1 MDVTRRNVVLSA
13 AATLAL
19 PRLALAQ
26 EYPSRAIRMVVAF
39 SAGSGIDVA
48 ARIIAQFMSEEM
60 KTSVVVENRDGAN
73 GTIGTVSTAKS
84 APDGYTLAFVSPPFT
99 NAHFMVPD
107 ATYDPVKDFKPVA
120 RLATNP
126 IMIVAAPSQPFKN
139 FKELIAYAKAN
150 PGIVQY
156 ATSGK
161 GSSSHLYTALIAQR
175 YQLQMTDIPYRAF
188 AMAISDIIGGRVHFF
203 LSSYSALLPHVQKGS
218 VNALVVGMPQRSP
231 VLPNV
236 STLAEEYGDP
246 KTDLRTWYG
255 ILAPAGTPDS
265 VVKYL
270 YEKLEIVMAKP
281 ALREKLEATG
291 SSVTVMPT
299 KEFETFIREDRDQ
312 VRKVIESLGL
322 MQLKS

>member
-1 MDVTRRNVVLSA
+1 MNLTRRNLVLSA
-13 AATLAL
+13 AATIAL
-19 PRLALAQ
+19 PRIAQAQ
-26 EYPSRAIRMVVAF
+26 EYPSRAIRLVVAF

-60 KTSVVVENRDGAN
+60 KIGVVVENREGAN
-73 GTIGTVSTAKS
+73 GTIGTVATAKS
-84 APDGYTLAFVSPPFT
+84 SPDGYTLAFVSPPFT
-99 NAHFMVPD
+99 NSHFMVAD
-107 ATYDPVKDFKPVA
+107 KTYDPVDDFKPVA

-126 IMIVAAPSQPFKN
+126 IMVVAAPNQPFQS

-150 PGIVQY
+150 PGRVQY

-175 YQLQMTDIPYRAF
+175 YQIDMIDIPYRAF
-188 AMAISDIIGGRVHFF
+188 AQAISDVIAGRLHFF

-236 STLAEEYGDP
+236 PTLAEEYGDP
-246 KTDLRTWYG
+246 RTDMRTWYG
-255 ILAPAGTPDS
+255 LLAPAGTPDS

-270 YEKLEIVMAKP
+270 YAKLEVVMANP

-291 SSVTVMPT
+291 STVSLMPT

-312 VRKVIESLGL
+312 VKKVIESLGL